1 MCNYRKPQEATAAKP
16 DTKVDTNPL
25 VSTFLGTPNFM
36 PVQGEYNLRGRQLD
50 LGLALLEVARKPGEP
65 LEVRDIAAWCGC
77 TGQNIRLIE
86 WRALRKLK
94 ARAPWLD
101 DWR

>member
-1 MCNYRKPQEATAAKP
+1 MKLHGQYK
-16 DTKVDTNPL
+16 
-25 VSTFLGTPNFM
+25 
-36 PVQGEYNLRGRQLD
+36 LRGRQLD

-65 LEVRDIAAWCGC
+65 LEAHDIAAWCGC
-77 TGQNIRLIE
+77 TRQNIRMIE
-86 WRALRKLK
+86 LRARNKIK